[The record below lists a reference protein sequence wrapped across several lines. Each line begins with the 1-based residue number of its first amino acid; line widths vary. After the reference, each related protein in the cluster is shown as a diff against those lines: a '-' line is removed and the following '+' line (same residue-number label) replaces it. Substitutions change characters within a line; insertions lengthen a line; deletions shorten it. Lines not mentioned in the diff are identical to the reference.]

1 MEMNSFSSIL
11 VDTDTTSGCPTVHVP
26 VLSRMTVS
34 MFAAASREA
43 AVLNRMPCF
52 DPIPVPTTIA
62 RGVASPI
69 AQGQEITRTETA
81 IFNANSASLP
91 ARIHPAQA
99 RNAITMTIGTKTAA
113 TRSATLATGALV
125 PWAISIILAI
135 WNRTVSSPVFSTL
148 ARRLPEPLT
157 VAP

>member
-1 MEMNSFSSIL
+1 
-11 VDTDTTSGCPTVHVP
+11 
-26 VLSRMTVS
+26 
-34 MFAAASREA
+34 
-43 AVLNRMPCF
+43 MPCF

-91 ARIHPAQA
+91 ARIHPAQV

-148 ARRLPEPLT
+148 ARRLPEPFI